1 MDLGLTAEAIGTTT
15 GRTTGMR
22 VNSGRRAC
30 TMPTSKPTSLTCWP
44 RPARS
49 RSTEGTELPT
59 GNVRM
64 SSLGLAKDGLPPTNG
79 TLRRPPQRIRA
90 AVGRSLFL
98 SQSCDSRRTSGSA
111 VSTNHG
117 LGRRRGLDPPPPTQ
131 LWIRVSFPRFM
142 RLGLGLCRS
151 ALDCSLPV

>member
-49 RSTEGTELPT
+49 RSTEGTELPK
-59 GNVRM
+59 GNVRI
-64 SSLGLAKDGLPPTNG
+64 SQALVWPRTGCRQSIGPCAVPRNESVLLLGGASLSQPIMRLKENFWRRRLHQSWPWETAGP
-79 TLRRPPQRIRA
+79 RPP
-90 AVGRSLFL
+90 SP
-98 SQSCDSRRTSGSA
+98 
-111 VSTNHG
+111 N
-117 LGRRRGLDPPPPTQ
+117 P
-131 LWIRVSFPRFM
+131 
-142 RLGLGLCRS
+142 
-151 ALDCSLPV
+151 ALDKSFFSTF

>member
-79 TLRRPPQRIRA
+79 TLRRPPATNPCCCWAELISQPIMRLKENFWLRCLHQSWPWEA
-90 AVGRSLFL
+90 AG
-98 SQSCDSRRTSGSA
+98 SRPPSPNPALDKSFFSTFYEARSGS
-111 VSTNHG
+111 V
-117 LGRRRGLDPPPPTQ
+117 
-131 LWIRVSFPRFM
+131 
-142 RLGLGLCRS
+142 
-151 ALDCSLPV
+151 